1 MRSFSERNEKMNMNK
16 VLFGLASAACV
27 ACVTGC
33 RTPTT
38 RIDLRNDTGAQV
50 AAIDYRDLQEAA
62 SAMLQ
67 SLLRSGRLDRTDGQ
81 MYVLAIGKVKND
93 TMQRFD
99 TDTLTSYITEELM
112 NSGKVMVTSAMA
124 DSADNR
130 DNMVYGARSVRGNAE
145 FNQATVAKTGQLV
158 APTHSLFGK
167 IIQREI
173 HMDNGDKQIE
183 YYFQLRITEI
193 ASGLQWWQKQH
204 LIGKRTDGRTPTW

>member
-1 MRSFSERNEKMNMNK
+1 MKKILTGFAL
-16 VLFGLASAACV
+16 VTAA
-27 ACVTGC
+27 AAITGC

-38 RIDLRNDTGAQV
+38 RIDTRNDTGAQV
-50 AAIDYRDLQEAA
+50 AAIDYRDLQETATT
-62 SAMLQ
+62 MLQ
-67 SLLRSGRLDRTDGQ
+67 TLYRSGRLDRNDGQ
-81 MYVLAIGKVKND
+81 MYVLAVGKVKND

-99 TDTLTSYITEELM
+99 TDTLTSYITEDLM

-130 DNMVYGARSVRGNAE
+130 DNMVYGARSVRGNDE
-145 FNQATVAKTGQLV
+145 FNQATVAKKGQLV

-173 HMDNGDKQIE
+173 RMDNGDKQIE

-204 LIGKRTDGRTPTW
+204 LIGKRTDSKTPTW

>member
-1 MRSFSERNEKMNMNK
+1 MNK
-16 VLFGLASAACV
+16 IIPSFAMVAMAAII
-27 ACVTGC
+27 TGC
-33 RTPTT
+33 TTPTT
-38 RIDLRNDTGAQV
+38 RIDIHNDRGPQV
-50 AAIDYRDLQEAA
+50 AALDYRDLQEAA

-67 SLLRSGRLDRTDGQ
+67 SLFRSGRLDRSDGQ
-81 MYVLAIGKVKND
+81 AYVMTVGKVKND
-93 TMQRFD
+93 TKQHFD

-124 DSADNR
+124 AGADNR
-130 DNMVYGARSVRGNAE
+130 DEMVNAARSVRGNAE

-173 HMDNGDKQIE
+173 RMDNGDKQIE

-204 LIGKRTDGRTPTW
+204 LIGKRTDARMPTW